1 MVEEFKDVKLP
12 PRQNT
17 LTFASTSTPLPKGLV
32 VIRNWR
38 ESGIAQVFEFMSNE
52 GLKHLGVVVKDKEE
66 GKKLRNRMTSYI
78 HKLRKKYARQ
88 LGKDM
93 EYVKQELDR
102 FGIYLR
108 VNSRGTWIVLVESN
122 PQLMV
127 KDGVEGEEVKGELL

>member
-1 MVEEFKDVKLP
+1 MDEEFKEVQLP
-12 PRQNT
+12 PRQNA

-32 VIRNWR
+32 VIRNWK
-38 ESGIAQVFEFMSNE
+38 EAGIAQVFEFMSNE

-78 HKLRKKYARQ
+78 HKLRKKYAHQ
-88 LGKDM
+88 LGRDM

-122 PQLMV
+122 PQLV
-127 KDGVEGEEVKGELL
+127 NKDGVEGEEVKGELL